1 MTAARGP
8 SARRATGERRPLP
21 PVFWLLFA
29 GTLLNRLG
37 ILVPAFLALF
47 LAAETGL
54 STGAIGVLVGL
65 WGAGSVAGALLGGA
79 LADRVGPRAAVLFS
93 QAVSLAASVCLV
105 CTQRAGVLAGVVL
118 LSGCASTLHKPAG
131 AVVVS
136 RELPETAHVRA
147 FGLLY
152 WASNIGAAVSPAV
165 SGVLLEWDPVWL
177 IVLNMVTAVCYG
189 AVALRLPG
197 ADGHGGK
204 EARAP
209 GRGLLAPFRSGPVAR
224 FLVLSFCLA
233 LIYLQKQST
242 LPLDMA
248 AHGLAPHVYGLVA
261 SLNGLL
267 IIVLQPFVSR
277 AAERL
282 GMDTQFVLAGLLVAV
297 GFGANAIA
305 GSAWSYA
312 TALTV
317 WTLGEILLVP
327 QASAF
332 LVRHAPEGRAGS
344 YQGAYQFV
352 WNLGLVLGAPLG
364 MSVRETWGGDTLWA
378 GCLAL
383 GAGVVTVYAG
393 YAVRDGARRPARR
406 DGARGRGRSE
416 GAGRSEG
423 LRRSEG
429 AGRSEGQDRSE
440 GLRRSDGPGRSEA
453 SGRSEG
459 QDRSEGLRRSD
470 GPGQSD
476 AETEDSADSRG
487 T

>member
-1 MTAARGP
+1 MTAVRGP
-8 SARRATGERRPLP
+8 SARRVTGERRPLP

-37 ILVPAFLALF
+37 ILVPAFLSLF

-65 WGAGSVAGALLGGA
+65 WGAGSVVGALAGGA
-79 LADRVGPRAAVLFS
+79 LADRVGPRAAVLVS

-136 RELPETAHVRA
+136 RELPEGVHVRA

-165 SGVLLEWDPVWL
+165 SGVLLGWDPHWL

-197 ADGHGGK
+197 LAGDAAE
-204 EARAP
+204 EARPARSP
-209 GRGLLAPFRSGPVAR
+209 GPGLLAPFRSGPVAR

-297 GFGANAIA
+297 GFGANAVA
-305 GSAWSYA
+305 GSAWSYG

-332 LVRHAPEGRAGS
+332 LVRHAPPGRAGS

-352 WNLGLVLGAPLG
+352 WNLGLVVGAPLG
-364 MSVRETWGGDTLWA
+364 MAVRDGYGGDTLWA

-383 GAGVVTVYAG
+383 GAAVVAVYAA
-393 YAVRDGARRPARR
+393 YAVRDRARAKTARGGADPSAPGG
-406 DGARGRGRSE
+406 GAGRGR
-416 GAGRSEG
+416 
-423 LRRSEG
+423 
-429 AGRSEGQDRSE
+429 
-440 GLRRSDGPGRSEA
+440 
-453 SGRSEG
+453 
-459 QDRSEGLRRSD
+459 
-470 GPGQSD
+470 PGQSE
-476 AETEDSADSRG
+476 AEAEDSADSRG